1 MIKILTLKYKGP
13 KINQS
18 KTESMLPLCRLLERE
33 AKMEILNKTVF
44 SLKTGGIERALFAS
58 ITFLFVIMK

>member
-44 SLKTGGIERALFAS
+44 SLKTGAAGSLKGR
-58 ITFLFVIMK
+58 